1 MRVMR
6 IVLVLMI
13 CAVVV
18 AEEAPVNV
26 APAPAPI
33 VERLRATFASL
44 IAERNALRAERD
56 RLAERVRQ
64 LEADAAQRTQDL
76 RDAGE
81 ALAIVQDLTV
91 SMPFKER
98 LTLLYGRA
106 LVLVQERAKRAQVA
120 P

>member
-1 MRVMR
+1 MR
-6 IVLVLMI
+6 IVLLLLVTALLI
-13 CAVVV
+13 
-18 AEEAPVNV
+18 AEDA

-33 VERLRATFASL
+33 VERLRAVFTTL
-44 IAERNALRAERD
+44 ISERNALRDERD
-56 RLAERVRQ
+56 RLAQRVRE
-64 LEADAAQRTQDL
+64 LEADAARRTQDL
-76 RDAGE
+76 MDASE

-106 LVLVQERAKRAQVA
+106 LILVQERAKRAQVA